1 MDVYL
6 MQHGVAESEDVDP
19 QRPLTVAGRAEVA
32 AVAKALAAAGVRPDR
47 IVHSDKLRATQT
59 AQVLAW
65 GLGVSGLSAVE
76 GLHPKDP
83 IEPVAGRWADPR
95 GEGSV
100 AIVGHLPFLD
110 RLASLL
116 VGGDPDGHVIAFRNA
131 AMVALTPAKSR
142 GGFSVAWIM
151 SPDLVAGE

>member
-6 MQHGVAESEDVDP
+6 MQHGVAEAEDVDP

-32 AVAKALAAAGVRPDR
+32 AVAKALCAAGVRPDR

-65 GLGVSGLSAVE
+65 GLGVSGVSSVE
-76 GLHPKDP
+76 GLHPNDP
-83 IEPVAGRWADPR
+83 IEPIAGRWADPR
-95 GEGSV
+95 AEGSV

-116 VGGDPDGHVIAFRNA
+116 VSGDPGGHVIGFRNA
-131 AMVALTPAKSR
+131 AMVALTPAESR
-142 GGFSVAWIM
+142 GGFSVAWILA
-151 SPDLVAGE
+151 PELLPAD